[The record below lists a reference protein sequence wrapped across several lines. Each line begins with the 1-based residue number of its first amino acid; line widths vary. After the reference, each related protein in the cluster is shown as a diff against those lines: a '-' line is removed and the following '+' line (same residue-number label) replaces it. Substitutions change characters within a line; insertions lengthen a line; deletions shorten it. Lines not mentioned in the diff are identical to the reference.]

1 MNNNMY
7 PRPYTNTYPSMYN
20 QQNMY
25 EQIDGQIA
33 QLNQMKEQIKNNNQ
47 QPAINQTFQLAPQS
61 NSGLKIVN
69 GIDDVK
75 KELTIIDTPFI
86 NSDYSML
93 WIKNAKGDIRTYQL
107 EEIKEKDEKD
117 MIIDDLRFQINNLN
131 NRLEEMRINEQFYDK
146 PNDARENTEF
156 NEPTTTKKS
165 SNVSNVRTSK
175 TK

>member
-7 PRPYTNTYPSMYN
+7 PRQYTNTYPSMYN

-25 EQIDGQIA
+25 DQIDGQIA

-156 NEPTTTKKS
+156 NEPVTTKKS